1 MSLSSTRRFYAV
13 LTALA
18 VILILVFYLFPYW
31 WVVVTSLRTQE
42 EERAAPWVLYPNPV
56 HLVNYEKIF
65 FEDAF
70 SVLTGLKNTL
80 IVSAITTVICVF
92 LGSLAGYAYARIP
105 FRGRALSIGLMLA
118 TWTIPWLLVM
128 IPLWAIMYDLQLIDT
143 KAGLVVGFVSGF
155 APITTWIMMS
165 HFRSLPVEL
174 EDSARVDGCSRVGAL
189 FRIVLPIS
197 TPAMM
202 AAGAFALISS
212 MGEFLF
218 SLIVT
223 TTDQSRTLPVVLAS
237 LVGKYVTEKTIMA
250 AGTIIAAIFPL
261 VLVTVFQRYLI
272 AGLSAGA
279 VKG

>member
-1 MSLSSTRRFYAV
+1 MSLSSTRRLYAI
-13 LTALA
+13 LTTIA
-18 VILILVFYLFPYW
+18 VILIVAFYLFPYW
-31 WVVVTSLRTQE
+31 WVIITSFRTQD
-42 EERAAPWVLYPNPV
+42 EERALPWVLYPNPV
-56 HLVNYEKIF
+56 RLDNYEKIF
-65 FEDAF
+65 FENAF
-70 SVLTGLKNTL
+70 DVLTGLKNTL
-80 IVSAITTVICVF
+80 IVSAITTVICVV

-105 FRGRALSIGLMLA
+105 FRGRGLSIALMLA

-128 IPLWAIMYDLQLIDT
+128 IPLWAILYDLQLIDT
-143 KAGLVVGFVSGF
+143 KLGLIIGFVSGF
-155 APITTWIMMS
+155 VPITTWIMLS

-174 EDSARVDGCSRVGAL
+174 EDAARCDGCSRLGTL

-197 TPAMM
+197 TPAIM
-202 AAGAFALISS
+202 AAGAFAFISS

-223 TTDQSRTLPVVLAS
+223 TSSESRTLPVVLAA

-250 AGTIIAAIFPL
+250 AGTVIAAIFPL
-261 VLVTVFQRYLI
+261 VLVTIFQRYLI